1 MSSNSWRDLINYH
14 IVYRREDGNQTLKT
28 IVDRQNI
35 KVACLELFNEKNLE
49 FNDIDKCVNKLYQS
63 SLIMKD
69 VYNKIT
75 KFCMNLFSPNI

>member
-75 KFCMNLFSPNI
+75 KF